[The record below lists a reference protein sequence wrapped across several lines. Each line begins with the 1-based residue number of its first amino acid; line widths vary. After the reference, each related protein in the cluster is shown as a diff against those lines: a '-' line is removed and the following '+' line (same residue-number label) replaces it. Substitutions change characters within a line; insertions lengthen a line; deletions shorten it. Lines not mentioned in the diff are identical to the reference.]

1 MGDEQ
6 IQTVPC
12 DQNAG
17 TCTINVPAPGFALV
31 FVSDTAVQ
39 DSEPAA
45 TATFPTTALTKTI
58 NTATIAE
65 SVLAT
70 SNGHSGKDRFM
81 GSTSKGSSGA
91 GRAAGV
97 IPSITAVLA
106 VLASVC
112 VMFKTFS
119 S

>member
-1 MGDEQ
+1 MGTET
-6 IQTVPC
+6 IETVQC
-12 DQNAG
+12 DQTAG

-31 FVSDTAVQ
+31 MVSDSAVQ
-39 DSEPAA
+39 DSEPAG
-45 TATFPTTALTKTI
+45 TATFSTTAVTKTI
-58 NTATIAE
+58 NTATIDQAALE
-65 SVLAT
+65 T

-91 GRAAGV
+91 SRAAGV
-97 IPSITAVLA
+97 VPSLTAVLA

-112 VMFKTFS
+112 VAFKTFS

>member
-12 DQNAG
+12 DTNAG

-31 FVSDTAVQ
+31 FVSDSAVQ

-45 TATFPTTALTKTI
+45 TATFSTTAVTKTD
-58 NTATIAE
+58 NTATVDQA
-65 SVLAT
+65 VLET
-70 SNGHSGKDRFM
+70 SNGHTGANRFM

-91 GRAAGV
+91 SRAAGV
-97 IPSITAVLA
+97 VPSLTAVLA
-106 VLASVC
+106 VLASMC
-112 VMFKTFS
+112 VAFKTFS